1 MKRDFQKFSNIYF
14 LCVLIGFFINLALV
28 SNSIAFVNSGEP
40 FSQWNSFLGDT
51 NIDKVE
57 GISLEFVYTGELF
70 GNFSGGTK
78 IGSRYMANI
87 DLTLTLDTE
96 KAGWWPGGTF
106 FFYGLNNHGNRD
118 GDFSGDLVGDL
129 QGVSNIEASDFW
141 RLYEAWYE
149 QIFFDGIFSLLLGY
163 HDMNSE
169 FDVTEFGGLFLNSSF
184 GIGPEFG
191 GVTAPSIF
199 PVVAPAVRVK
209 LQPNDAF
216 YVQAAVYD
224 GNPGDQDVN
233 NNGLEFRLSSSD
245 GAMSIY
251 EMGYSIGQD
260 TLPGTY
266 KVGGWHHTA
275 SKTDEAGNP
284 HSDNYGF
291 YFVAD
296 QLIIPEQ
303 AGGDQGLGLFIQIGK
318 VPDDRNEVD
327 LYVGG
332 GVNYHGLLPGR
343 DEDDFGIA
351 VAHASI
357 SKNINMVVP
366 GVVRDSAETVFE
378 ITYLAN
384 LLPWFS
390 IQPDFQY
397 IINPGA
403 DPAIENAL
411 VGGLRFGIV
420 LK

>member
-1 MKRDFQKFSNIYF
+1 MKRRFQKLSNIYF

-28 SNSIAFVNSGEP
+28 SNSMAFVNSGEP
-40 FSQWNSFLGDT
+40 FSQWNSLLGDT

-57 GISLEFVYTGELF
+57 GISLEFVYTGEVF
-70 GNFSGGTK
+70 GNFSGGMET
-78 IGSRYMANI
+78 GSRYMANI
-87 DLTLTLDTE
+87 DLTLTVDTE

-106 FFYGLNNHGNRD
+106 FIYGLNNHGSDD

-129 QGVSNIEASDFW
+129 QTVSNIEASDHW

-163 HDMNSE
+163 HDLNSE
-169 FDVTEFGGLFLNSSF
+169 FDVTEYGGLFLNSSF
-184 GIGPEFG
+184 GIEPDISAN
-191 GVTAPSIF
+191 VPVSIF
-199 PVVAPAVRVK
+199 PVVAPGIRIK

-216 YVQAAVYD
+216 YFQAAVYD

-233 NNGLEFRLSSSD
+233 TNGLEFRLSSSD

-266 KVGGWHHTA
+266 KVGGWYNTA
-275 SKTDEAGNP
+275 NFPDVVTGNP
-284 HSDNYGF
+284 HSRNYGF
-291 YFVAD
+291 YFIAD
-296 QLIIPEQ
+296 QLIFSEHPES
-303 AGGDQGLGLFIQIGK
+303 DQGLGLFVQIGN
-318 VPDDRNEVD
+318 VPDDRNMVD

-343 DEDDFGIA
+343 EEDDFGIA
-351 VAHASI
+351 VGHASI
-357 SKNINMVVP
+357 SNKLVGP
-366 GVVRDSAETVFE
+366 GVDSAETVFE

-403 DPAIENAL
+403 DPAVKNAL

-420 LK
+420 VK